1 MMGKATS
8 YVALARAGYGPAE
21 SETQSM
27 YASSLHGNRD
37 IPGATDCH
45 PQSVRSRK
53 ASGRN
58 LDMHATGKSDEGI
71 VSMKRAN
78 KGAQPGYTGQPP
90 AEFVE
95 KRPSAKGNSLQAT
108 VTGTQRPKVA

>member
-1 MMGKATS
+1 
-8 YVALARAGYGPAE
+8 
-21 SETQSM
+21 
-27 YASSLHGNRD
+27 
-37 IPGATDCH
+37 
-45 PQSVRSRK
+45 
-53 ASGRN
+53 
-58 LDMHATGKSDEGI
+58 MHATGKSDEGI